1 MVTGHCPGRVPPF
14 GHPWINAY
22 LRLPMAFRSLSRPS
36 SAISALASTL
46 RSFSLDLAS
55 FRSRPLLRLFRD
67 RAARTSF
74 IAFPCAVFKVRSPS
88 ASNLPPIDPL
98 TGQSSG
104 PLKTSGLSPRFRD
117 SSKRY
122 RNLPKRSERSI
133 LRLLPPLILVRVSS
147 SRLFAASCRPFARA
161 SALASP
167 AAGLFRLLLPHSRSA
182 FRLRPLRST
191 WDSLGFGFPSR
202 ASIFW
207 LSPLGFRLLTSSLPL
222 LPQPSP
228 LSLERR

>member
-67 RAARTSF
+67 RAARASF
-74 IAFPCAVFKVRSPS
+74 IAFPCAVFKVRSPA

-98 TGQSSG
+98 TGQSSD

-122 RNLPKRSERSI
+122 RNLPKRSERSLLWLSPPSVFVLPSV
-133 LRLLPPLILVRVSS
+133 LRGFSPH
-147 SRLFAASCRPFARA
+147 
-161 SALASP
+161 SAVPSLA
-167 AAGLFRLLLPHSRSA
+167 LPHSLLRLPVSSGFSFRVSA
-182 FRLRPLRST
+182 SPSGSASPRST
-191 WDSLGFGFPSR
+191 WDSLGFRLHSRDSAFQLQPPSLR
-202 ASIFW
+202 
-207 LSPLGFRLLTSSLPL
+207 LPTSPLPL
-222 LPQPSP
+222 LLDPRISP
-228 LSLERR
+228 

>member
-1 MVTGHCPGRVPPF
+1 
-14 GHPWINAY
+14 
-22 LRLPMAFRSLSRPS
+22 MAFRSLSRPS

-67 RAARTSF
+67 RAARASF
-74 IAFPCAVFKVRSPS
+74 IAFPCAVFKVRSPV
-88 ASNLPPIDPL
+88 AFNLPPIDPL

-122 RNLPKRSERSI
+122 RNLPKRFERSLLWLSPPSVLVLPSVLRGFSPLLAVPSLALPRSL
-133 LRLLPPLILVRVSS
+133 LRLPVSS
-147 SRLFAASCRPFARA
+147 GFSFRIRAPPSGFALPAVDLGFARA
-161 SALASP
+161 QIPQSCACIPAS
-167 AAGLFRLLLPHSRSA
+167 
-182 FRLRPLRST
+182 
-191 WDSLGFGFPSR
+191 
-202 ASIFW
+202 
-207 LSPLGFRLLTSSLPL
+207 
-222 LPQPSP
+222 PQPSP

>member
-67 RAARTSF
+67 RAARASF

-88 ASNLPPIDPL
+88 ASNLPPTDPL

-104 PLKTSGLSPRFRD
+104 PLKTSGLSPRLRD

-122 RNLPKRSERSI
+122 RNLPKRFGHV
-133 LRLLPPLILVRVSS
+133 RLLDARVLSF
-147 SRLFAASCRPFARA
+147 RQFFAASRRILPFLRSRFRTRFSGCRSIP
-161 SALASP
+161 ASP
-167 AAGLFRLLLPHSRSA
+167 SES
-182 FRLRPLRST
+182 PLRLPAPLPLGRPGIRSGSDST
-191 WDSLGFGFPSR
+191 VLRLHSCFFLNPR
-202 ASIFW
+202 
-207 LSPLGFRLLTSSLPL
+207 LSP
-222 LPQPSP
+222 
-228 LSLERR
+228 

>member
-67 RAARTSF
+67 RAARASF
-74 IAFPCAVFKVRSPS
+74 IAFPCAVFKVRSP
-88 ASNLPPIDPL
+88 AAFNLPPTDPL

-104 PLKTSGLSPRFRD
+104 PLKTSGLSPRLRD

-122 RNLPKRSERSI
+122 RNLPKRSGHSCSLDARVLSFRQFLAASRRILPFLRSRFRARFSGCRSI
-133 LRLLPPLILVRVSS
+133 PASPSAFALCLP
-147 SRLFAASCRPFARA
+147 ASPSAVDLGFARVQIPQSCACFPA
-161 SALASP
+161 S
-167 AAGLFRLLLPHSRSA
+167 
-182 FRLRPLRST
+182 
-191 WDSLGFGFPSR
+191 
-202 ASIFW
+202 
-207 LSPLGFRLLTSSLPL
+207 
-222 LPQPSP
+222 PQPSP